1 MRGTVL
7 CHSLCRETKKGALI
21 DRRSLSIPLRG
32 RALCEAWAEYCLQFL
47 SGTSPIFWQIY
58 FTCRISAKTA
68 YGKERGVFGDL
79 SLLGQDNRAE
89 QGEIC
94 HCGCCVPHRGE
105 TL

>member
-7 CHSLCRETKKGALI
+7 CHSFRRETKKGALI
-21 DRRSLSIPLRG
+21 DRQSLSIPLRG
-32 RALCEAWAEYCLQFL
+32 RALCEAWAENCLQFL
-47 SGTSPIFWQIY
+47 PGTSPIFWQGY
-58 FTCRISAKTA
+58 FMYRISAKTA
-68 YGKERGVFGDL
+68 YGKESDVSGDL

-94 HCGCCVPHRGE
+94 HCGCCVPRRGE